1 MELRYIA
8 DLRESRKSLGSSQR
22 KVDIIFDEL
31 EEDLR
36 DTLLNYL
43 KDCEEHFLK
52 LNLVLKDVVRTDDNI
67 ACDID
72 HSTRITPS
80 FWLRQLHRDRYDV
93 LSADWKKI
101 IIDYG
106 LSITEI
112 HRARRLVNIFNI
124 DPASLPQEILHEG
137 HMNWSPADF
146 PETLLL
152 EVEGGF
158 LVREVQEDIA
168 KHMRNPPGGCNS
180 VLQLNC
186 GEGKSSVIVPM
197 VAATLAD
204 QKR

>member
-1 MELRYIA
+1 
-8 DLRESRKSLGSSQR
+8 
-22 KVDIIFDEL
+22 
-31 EEDLR
+31 
-36 DTLLNYL
+36 
-43 KDCEEHFLK
+43 
-52 LNLVLKDVVRTDDNI
+52 
-67 ACDID
+67 
-72 HSTRITPS
+72 
-80 FWLRQLHRDRYDV
+80 
-93 LSADWKKI
+93 
-101 IIDYG
+101 
-106 LSITEI
+106 
-112 HRARRLVNIFNI
+112 
-124 DPASLPQEILHEG
+124 
-137 HMNWSPADF
+137 MNWSPADF